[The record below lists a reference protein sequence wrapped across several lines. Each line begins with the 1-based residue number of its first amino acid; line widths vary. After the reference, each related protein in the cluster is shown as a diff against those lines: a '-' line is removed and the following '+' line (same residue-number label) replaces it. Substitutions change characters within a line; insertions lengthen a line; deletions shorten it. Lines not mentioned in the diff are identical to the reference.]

1 MASVGLSRN
10 ARLMRLAIHSRI
22 ILPTNPYAR
31 PVSQRRRHLSVRI
44 SVSRPRLQQRENEAS
59 SAIST
64 GDRRAGS
71 QCPFGGPA
79 QLRKMRTQM
88 KNLPNQSRSVVMV
101 GQNNRRPENEK
112 VIDPEWPK
120 GKKFRKPIPPK
131 SRS

>member
-1 MASVGLSRN
+1 MTVHVDQIHFASRLFFGTVHDFISDVGGVIGNSDPL
-10 ARLMRLAIHSRI
+10 
-22 ILPTNPYAR
+22 
-31 PVSQRRRHLSVRI
+31 
-44 SVSRPRLQQRENEAS
+44 
-59 SAIST
+59 
-64 GDRRAGS
+64 
-71 QCPFGGPA
+71 CPFGGPA